1 MKKIYILYIVFSLF
15 IIHLSGCSKSD
26 LPAKKGDTPT
36 IIIGLIPEQNI
47 FKQIERYKP
56 LADYIS
62 KKANVNIELKA
73 LTRYGNIINNFVSL
87 NMDGAFFGS
96 FTYAM
101 AHSKLG
107 VEVLARP
114 EKMDGTSTYN
124 GLIFVRKDS
133 GIKKIM
139 DMRGKRFALID
150 KATTAGYLLP
160 MHYFKE
166 NGIKDYKTFLKEVYF
181 AGTHEN
187 AILDVLNK
195 KADIGAAKN
204 TAFERL
210 ANNDLR
216 IKNELLV
223 IEKSIDVPE
232 NALAVRKN
240 LDSTIKKKLKKALLE
255 MHADPEGRDILKTFG
270 ATKFIETTDSDY
282 EPVYKYA
289 EEIGLNLATYE
300 YLNE

>member
-1 MKKIYILYIVFSLF
+1 MKKIYIAFFLF
-15 IIHLSGCSKSD
+15 FILLSGCSKSD
-26 LPAKKGDTPT
+26 LPAKKGAAPT
-36 IIIGLIPEQNI
+36 IVIGLIPEQNI
-47 FKQIERYKP
+47 FKQIERYRP

-62 KKANVNIELKA
+62 KKADINIELKV
-73 LTRYGNIINNFVSL
+73 LTRYGNIINNFISL

-96 FTYAM
+96 FTYSL

-107 VEVLARP
+107 VEVIARP
-114 EKMDGTSTYN
+114 EKIDGTSTYH

-133 GIKKIM
+133 GIKKAK
-139 DMRGKRFALID
+139 DMKGKRFALID

-160 MHYFKE
+160 MHYFRE
-166 NGIKDYKTFLKEVYF
+166 NGIKDYKTFLKEAYF

-204 TAFERL
+204 TVFERL
-210 ANNDLR
+210 ANNDPR
-216 IKNELLV
+216 IKNDLFV
-223 IEKSIDVPE
+223 IKKSMDVPE
-232 NALAVRKN
+232 NAMAVRKN
-240 LDSTIKKKLKKALLE
+240 LDASIKNKLKKVLLE
-255 MHADPEGRDILKTFG
+255 MHTDPEGRDILKNFG
-270 ATKFIETTDSDY
+270 ARRFIETTDSDY